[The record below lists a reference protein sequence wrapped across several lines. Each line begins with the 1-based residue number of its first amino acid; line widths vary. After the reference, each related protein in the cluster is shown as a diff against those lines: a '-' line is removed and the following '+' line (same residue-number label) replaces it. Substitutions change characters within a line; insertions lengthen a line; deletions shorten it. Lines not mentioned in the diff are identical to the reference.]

1 MKVLLAYDG
10 SDCSAHAVAE
20 LPLLGLPAAVDLTVL
35 SVADIWMPTP
45 GADAADVDLSLS
57 PGLAALRLKTGE
69 HLDAAHNLANEG
81 AVKVRQLFPGWQ
93 VAARAVADSPG
104 WAIVRIAG
112 ELAADWV
119 IVGSHGR
126 GALGRVLLGSVSQRV
141 LNSGPGSVHVS
152 RPRPSHPGFPFR
164 VLVAVDG
171 SADSVAA
178 VRQLASRAWPAGTVI
193 RLLAVLDPRLE
204 SVIAWP
210 GIFPSEWA
218 RSHETTPREWICH
231 LVEHFAQ
238 MLYAAHLTAETAIGE
253 GDPKQEILRQ
263 AEDFRADLLVLGAHG
278 LHHGAQRNLGSVAG
292 AVAARAHCSVE
303 IIRPA
308 VG

>member
-1 MKVLLAYDG
+1 MKALLAYDG
-10 SDCSAHAVAE
+10 SACAAHAVAE
-20 LPLLGLPAAVDLTVL
+20 LPLLGLPAEVDLTVL
-35 SVADIWMPTP
+35 SVADIWMPAP
-45 GADAADVDLSLS
+45 GSTAEAVDLSLS
-57 PGLAALRLKTGE
+57 PGLAALRMKTSE
-69 HLDAAHNLANEG
+69 LVDAAHGVANEG
-81 AVKVRQLFPGWQ
+81 AVKVRQLCPGWR
-93 VAARAVADSPG
+93 VAACAVADSPG
-104 WAIVRIAG
+104 WAIVRIA
-112 ELAADWV
+112 EEMAADWV

-126 GALGRVLLGSVSQRV
+126 GALGRVLMGSVSQRI
-141 LNSGPGSVHVS
+141 LNSASGSVHVS
-152 RPRPSHPGFPFR
+152 RPRPSHPRMPFR

-178 VRQLASRAWPAGTVI
+178 VRQLAGRAWPVGTVF
-193 RLLAVLDPRLE
+193 RVLAVLDPRLE

-218 RSHETTPREWICH
+218 RSHEATPREWICH
-231 LVEHFAQ
+231 MVEHFAKL
-238 MLYAAHLTAETAIGE
+238 LYSANLAPETAICE
-253 GDPKQEILRQ
+253 GDPKHELVRQ

-303 IIRPA
+303 IVRPS